1 MGVIYRKIG
10 IIMFENLKISTRFGI
25 VIAVT
30 ILSFFI
36 VFALGFYTFNVS
48 KQRMIDLYQGGVED
62 IAELDKIRDLYE
74 EKLLR
79 TIFRIDLEQVSM
91 NEGLEI
97 IKEGHNNAKTVWE
110 HYRNKDNSNELIPK
124 DAQALE
130 NNAQTQINEISQQIG
145 KLQEALRLNQ
155 KEQFQSLIDG
165 GLTQSIHQVMGELR
179 DLTQW
184 HTKDS
189 THDFHSGLEALASA
203 ETWSLLIFTLSSLII
218 ISIVIWIALSVIRPL
233 KLALEAIHRLTVGDL
248 SYQIGATSKNEIG
261 ELLDAMKSL
270 NTSSREVTAVLTSVS
285 NGNLAEEFKPRS
297 EEDTLGIAVVTMITN
312 LRSIIGEIQDQVTNV
327 TTSVQ
332 EIASTISQVAT
343 SSSETAAA
351 VTETTTSVEEL
362 KQTAHVT
369 DEKAKDVLNSS
380 EDTLQTVSSSEKFL
394 QNTMDDMKQIN
405 ERMRA
410 ISEGIVK
417 LSEHSKTIGDIIDT
431 VNDLAEQSNLLA
443 VNAAIEAAK
452 AGEHGKSFA
461 VVAQEIRTLAEQSKA
476 ATIQVRSILNEIQ
489 NATSSAVLATEQGA
503 KAVEKGV
510 KQSAETNESM
520 QMLSQSITKVT
531 QYANQI
537 ALSSQQQFVG
547 IDQVTVAMNNIS
559 GATGL
564 LVDHMRQIET
574 AISCLNNVSDKLKE
588 MTHRYILNKESQ
600 SILFSKK
607 QNKRV

>member
-1 MGVIYRKIG
+1 
-10 IIMFENLKISTRFGI
+10 MFQNLKISTRFILVI
-25 VIAVT
+25 VGLLFSCFIAM
-30 ILSFFI
+30 F
-36 VFALGFYTFNVS
+36 LGYYLFTVS
-48 KQRMIDLYQGGVED
+48 EYEMNNIYHGGVED
-62 IAELDKIRDLYE
+62 NFLLNRSRDNFE
-74 EKLLR
+74 EKILR
-79 TIFRIDLEQVSM
+79 NTYKINNQNTISEFYPEM
-91 NEGLEI
+91 
-97 IKEGHNNAKTVWE
+97 KEGIAKGKELWDTYLINAKKWIETETPE
-110 HYRNKDNSNELIPK
+110 H
-124 DAQALE
+124 
-130 NNAQTQINEISQQIG
+130 
-145 KLQEALRLNQ
+145 
-155 KEQFQSLIDG
+155 QSLINR
-165 GLTQSIHQVMGELR
+165 TQQLISDVSLSVDRLQQTNEQTRTQALSELSVQTDNLLKQMR
-179 DLTQW
+179 AITKWNADDSANDYKAAMNTFANARNVSVVIFIVTQ
-184 HTKDS
+184 
-189 THDFHSGLEALASA
+189 LV
-203 ETWSLLIFTLSSLII
+203 LILF
-218 ISIVIWIALSVIRPL
+218 VIWISLSILRPL
-233 KLALEAIHRLTVGDL
+233 RQAVEFINKLTIGDL
-248 SYQIGATSKNEIG
+248 TCNIENTAKHEIG
-261 ELLDAMKSL
+261 QLLDAMKSL
-270 NTSSREVTAVLTSVS
+270 NVSSKNVASTLTSVS
-285 NGNLAEEFKPRS
+285 NGDLTISFEPRS
-297 EEDTLGIAVVTMITN
+297 EQDSLGIALVTMIKN
-312 LRSIIGEIQDQVTNV
+312 LRLIIGEIQEQVTSL
-327 TTSVQ
+327 TSSAQ

-394 QNTMDDMKQIN
+394 QTTMDDMKQIN
-405 ERMRA
+405 DKMRG

-417 LSEHSKTIGDIIDT
+417 LSEHSKTIGDIIDS

-520 QMLSQSITKVT
+520 QVLSQSITRVT

-547 IDQVTVAMNNIS
+547 IDQVTIAMNNIS
-559 GATGL
+559 SATGL

-574 AISCLNNVSDKLKE
+574 SISSLNNVGENLKD
-588 MTHRYILNKESQ
+588 MTYKYVLSKENVPFSV
-600 SILFSKK
+600 SKK
-607 QNKRV
+607 KSGKS